1 MKTHLL
7 LSHLENDMQCPLCSL
22 SRVSYDDLCFHIC
35 SAHPGKQHNVDHFT
49 SPTRKSAAET
59 EKAQTAPKLINTTS
73 TSASGV
79 TTDSVPCKQSHTPE
93 TGTSSAGERVLITS
107 LLTTQSTKARQESV
121 RHCNDDNNGMKAKQ
135 KKLSLPR
142 EGESNFSNISNFKA
156 TIDFKCE
163 GFFFSRKTLFLPHV
177 RAGL

>member
-59 EKAQTAPKLINTTS
+59 EKTQTAPKLINTTS

-93 TGTSSAGERVLITS
+93 TGSSSAGERVLITS
-107 LLTTQSTKARQESV
+107 LLTTQSTEARQESV

-142 EGESNFSNISNFKA
+142 EGESNFSNIISNFKA

-163 GFFFSRKTLFLPHV
+163 VSFF
-177 RAGL
+177 